1 MTQRSSA
8 GTSRVPARV
17 SAGRLAAAGRRG
29 QAGRRRQA
37 GRRTQSERSASTQQ
51 RILDATLKCLQERGY
66 ARTSLSE
73 IQARARVSRG
83 ALLHQFPTKREL
95 VAEAMTYFYRTRAER
110 RRAQFEAMPAGTSSL
125 DERLEALRLGTE
137 AMLSIGIEFSL
148 ALRTDAG
155 LRREFIRR
163 FRQRLESS
171 LHEDYEKLLPEF
183 AGYPDAMWVTYVVG
197 CFMRGLALET
207 MESGPEIVEATS
219 KEFARMLSLYA
230 AHVSSRR
237 QGRQA

>member
-1 MTQRSSA
+1 MSA
-8 GTSRVPARV
+8 GHRAVARV
-17 SAGRLAAAGRRG
+17 GRQG
-29 QAGRRRQA
+29 

-73 IQARARVSRG
+73 IEARARVSRG
-83 ALLHQFPTKREL
+83 ALLHQFPTKRDL

-110 RRAQFEAMPAGTSSL
+110 RRAQFEAMPADTGSL
-125 DERLEALRLGTE
+125 EARLEALRIGTE
-137 AMLSIGIEFSL
+137 EMLSTGIEFSL

-163 FRQRLESS
+163 FKQRLASS

-183 AGYPDAMWVTYVVG
+183 VGYRDAMWVTYVVG

-207 MESGPEIVEATS
+207 MESGPEIVAATS

-230 AHVSSRR
+230 ASVSR
-237 QGRQA
+237 